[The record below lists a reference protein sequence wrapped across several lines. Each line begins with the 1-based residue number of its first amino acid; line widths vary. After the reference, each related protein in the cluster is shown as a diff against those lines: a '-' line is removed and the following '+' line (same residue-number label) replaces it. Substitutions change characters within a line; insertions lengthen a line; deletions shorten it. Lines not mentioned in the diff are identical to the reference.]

1 MGKFMNNKK
10 TIGQING
17 CNVYEVDDFLELTD
31 LEMQISKK
39 DQHRLNLLSEEGKKV
54 YLAFTATKKA
64 LIDNQWALA
73 KGVKGKIP
81 DGIVNGIKRRL
92 DHEMQIYKSTLF
104 NILHHQEQ
112 GEQVYI
118 STIMRFLGVNEY

>member
-39 DQHRLNLLSEEGKKV
+39 DQHRLDLLSEKGKMI
-54 YLAFTATKKA
+54 YLALPRFKKDV
-64 LIDNQWALA
+64 LDNEWAL
-73 KGVKGKIP
+73 
-81 DGIVNGIKRRL
+81 VNGVIGKGSEKLRNAIKRSV
-92 DHEMQIYKSTLF
+92 DDKMQHYKDALF
-104 NILHHQEQ
+104 KILYDREQ
-112 GEQVYI
+112 GDEVLATTLI
-118 STIMRFLGVNEY
+118 RFLGV